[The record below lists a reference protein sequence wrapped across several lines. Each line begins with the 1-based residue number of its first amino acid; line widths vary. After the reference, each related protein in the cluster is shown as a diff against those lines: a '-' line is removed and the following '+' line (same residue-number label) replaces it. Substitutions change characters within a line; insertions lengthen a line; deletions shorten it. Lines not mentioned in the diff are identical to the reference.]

1 VQRLKIKDK
10 RASSLI
16 FEVLNNIN
24 RCKMTKESYCHLTL
38 EQRYKIEAL
47 HKADHKAPFIADN
60 LSVNKSTIYRELN
73 RNSTKTGSY
82 SAHLAQEFSQE
93 KKERFSFNRKFS
105 PSMERFIRDKLSNE
119 QWSPEQIAGYCK
131 QNDIAM
137 VSHERIYQFIYQNK
151 GEGGQL
157 YKHLRVASKMYRKR
171 YGSGKNKRSIIKDRV
186 SIDQRPECI
195 NNKERIGDWEIDT
208 IIGKDKKGAI
218 VTIAERATAFVLI
231 VRLNGKNAKELAKAV
246 VRLMTPFKKLV
257 LSITA
262 DNGLEFAMHKYIA
275 EKLNLEFYFAHPY
288 SSWERGLN
296 EYTNRLIRQYI
307 PKKTDFNDVNNK
319 QIRDIT
325 MKLNSRPRKKLN
337 FKSPGSVF
345 FNSFDPKVA
354 LAS

>member
-1 VQRLKIKDK
+1 
-10 RASSLI
+10 
-16 FEVLNNIN
+16 
-24 RCKMTKESYCHLTL
+24 MTKKNYCHLTL

-47 HKADHKAPFIADN
+47 LKAEHKPSFIAVQ
-60 LSVNKSTIYRELN
+60 LQVNKSTISRELK
-73 RNSTKTGSY
+73 RNMTKTGSY
-82 SAHLAQEFSQE
+82 SARSAHEISQE
-93 KKERFSFNRKFS
+93 KKERFSLCRKFT
-105 PSMERFIRDKLSNE
+105 PTMERFIRDKLSNE

-131 QNDIAM
+131 LHEIPM

-151 GEGGQL
+151 AEGGQL

-171 YGSGKNKRSIIKDRV
+171 YGSGRNKRGIIKDRV

-195 NNKERIGDWEIDT
+195 NKKERVGDWEIDT
-208 IIGKDKKGAI
+208 IIGKGNQGAI

-231 VRLNGKNAKELAKAV
+231 AKLNGKNARDLAKAV
-246 VRLMTPFKKLV
+246 VRLMAPFKDLV

-262 DNGLEFAMHKYIA
+262 DNGLEFAMHKHIA
-275 EKLNLEFYFAHPY
+275 EKLESKFYFAHPY

-307 PKKTDFNDVNNK
+307 PKNTDFNNVNDN

-325 MKLNSRPRKKLN
+325 MKLNSRPRKNLKY
-337 FKSPGSVF
+337 KSPGSIF
-345 FNSFDPKVA
+345 FNSFNPKVA